1 MGPLRLIAKLATA
14 AASTAA
20 VSTAALST
28 AAVSTAVLMLAAAP
42 PAAAADFPTRPIT
55 LVVPF
60 PAGGTPDIL
69 ARILSENLGKR
80 LGQPLIVENRAGAG
94 GNIGAQAVAR
104 AAPDGYTLL
113 MCAFGCTVA
122 PSLYQPPPY
131 DIVKDFAPVAMVGT
145 VPSVLVVNPKVPA
158 KTLPELLAYAR
169 ANPGALNSASSGVGG
184 SAHLATELLKQRAG
198 IDVAH
203 IPYKG
208 AGQVAADLLGGQVD
222 MYFDNLPASLA
233 NIRAGKLR
241 ALAVASSKR
250 APAIPDVPTFAESGV
265 PDFLITPWFGVMAP
279 ARTPDATLAALHDAF
294 TEALIAP
301 EVAAK
306 MRELGVETAAGTRQ
320 ALGDFV
326 TTETARWKDV
336 IQANHIK
343 AE

>member
-1 MGPLRLIAKLATA
+1 MALLTALTARWRAATSRRFLLAATAGAVLALGAAQPATA
-14 AASTAA
+14 AAGF
-20 VSTAALST
+20 
-28 AAVSTAVLMLAAAP
+28 
-42 PAAAADFPTRPIT
+42 PARPIT

-69 ARILSENLGKR
+69 ARILGEDLGRR

-122 PSLYQPPPY
+122 PSLYQPAPY
-131 DIVKDFAPVAMVGT
+131 DIVKDFAPVAMIGT
-145 VPSVLVVNPKVPA
+145 VPSVLVVNPQVPA
-158 KTLPELLAYAR
+158 NTLPELLAYAR
-169 ANPGALNSASSGVGG
+169 ANPGKLNSASSGVGG

-250 APAIPDVPTFAESGV
+250 APAIPDVPTFAEGGV
-265 PDFLITPWFGVMAP
+265 PDFLITPWFGIMAP
-279 ARTPDATLAALHDAF
+279 ARTPAAELDALHHAFAAALQ
-294 TEALIAP
+294 AP

-306 MRELGVETAAGTRQ
+306 MRELGVETASGTRQ
-320 ALGDFV
+320 SLGDFV
-326 TTETARWKDV
+326 GAETARWKDV

>member
-1 MGPLRLIAKLATA
+1 MGPTRHLPAPRRIRPVLARWA
-14 AASTAA
+14 GRA
-20 VSTAALST
+20 
-28 AAVSTAVLMLAAAP
+28 MLALAACLP
-42 PAAAADFPTRPIT
+42 LAAQAADFPSRPIT

-69 ARILSENLGKR
+69 ARLLSDNISKR

-104 AAPDGYTLL
+104 AAPDGQTLL

-122 PSLYQPPPY
+122 PSLYQPAPY
-131 DIVKDFAPVAMVGT
+131 DIVKDFAPVAMIGT

-158 KTLPELLAYAR
+158 DTLPALLAYAR
-169 ANPGALNSASSGVGG
+169 ANPGKLNSASSGIGG

-198 IDVAH
+198 IDLAH

-241 ALAVASSKR
+241 ALAVASAAR
-250 APAIPDVPTFAESGV
+250 APAIPNVPTFAEAGV

-279 ARTPDATLAALHDAF
+279 AGTPTAVLDTLHDAF
-294 TEALIAP
+294 AQALQAP

-306 MRELGVETAAGTRQ
+306 MRELGVETAAGSR
-320 ALGDFV
+320 ADLGRFV
-326 TTETARWKDV
+326 TTETAKWKQV
-336 IQANHIK
+336 IETNHIK

>member
-1 MGPLRLIAKLATA
+1 MGPSRLIAAPWR
-14 AASTAA
+14 AASPRRWLLAA
-20 VSTAALST
+20 GAVLTGAAL
-28 AAVSTAVLMLAAAP
+28 ALGALQ
-42 PAAAADFPTRPIT
+42 PAAAADFPARPIT

-69 ARILSENLGKR
+69 ARILSENLARR

-122 PSLYQPPPY
+122 PSLYQPAPY
-131 DIVKDFAPVAMVGT
+131 DIVKDFAPVAMIGT
-145 VPSVLVVNPKVPA
+145 VPSVLVVNPQVPA

-169 ANPGALNSASSGVGG
+169 ANPGKLNSASSGVGG

-198 IDVAH
+198 IDLAH

-241 ALAVASSKR
+241 ALAVASRQR

-294 TEALIAP
+294 TDALAAP

-306 MRELGVETAAGTRQ
+306 MRELGVETAAGSRQ
-320 ALGDFV
+320 ALGEFV
-326 TTETARWKDV
+326 TAETARWKNV

>member
-14 AASTAA
+14 AVSTAA

-28 AAVSTAVLMLAAAP
+28 AVLMLAAAA

-69 ARILSENLGKR
+69 ARILSETLGKR

-294 TEALIAP
+294 TEALAAP

>member
-1 MGPLRLIAKLATA
+1 MAPLSFRRLPALARWA
-14 AASTAA
+14 GS
-20 VSTAALST
+20 
-28 AAVSTAVLMLAAAP
+28 AVLALAAALP
-42 PAAAADFPTRPIT
+42 LAARAADFPSRPIT

-69 ARILSENLGKR
+69 ARLMGDSIARR

-104 AAPDGYTLL
+104 AAPDGQTLL

-131 DIVKDFAPVAMVGT
+131 DIVKDFAPVAMIGT

-158 KTLPELLAYAR
+158 DTLPALLAYAR
-169 ANPGALNSASSGVGG
+169 ANPGKLNSASSGIGG
-184 SAHLATELLKQRAG
+184 SAHLATELLKLRAG
-198 IDVAH
+198 IDLAH

-233 NIRAGKLR
+233 NIRASKLR
-241 ALAVASSKR
+241 ALAVASTAR
-250 APAIPDVPTFAESGV
+250 APAIPDVPTFAEAGV

-279 ARTPDATLAALHDAF
+279 AGTPGPVLDTLHDAF
-294 TEALIAP
+294 DQALKSP
-301 EVAAK
+301 EVAAR
-306 MRELGVETAAGTRQ
+306 MRELGVETASGTR
-320 ALGDFV
+320 ADLARFV
-326 TTETARWKDV
+326 AAETVKWQGV

>member
-1 MGPLRLIAKLATA
+1 MIPLGLTA
-14 AASTAA
+14 ARWRASPRRWMA
-20 VSTAALST
+20 AALT
-28 AAVSTAVLMLAAAP
+28 GAALLLGAAQ
-42 PAAAADFPTRPIT
+42 PAAAAGFPERPVT

-69 ARILSENLGKR
+69 ARILSDSLAKR

-122 PSLYQPPPY
+122 PSLYQPAPY

-158 KTLPELLAYAR
+158 QTVAELLAYAR
-169 ANPGALNSASSGVGG
+169 AHPGKLNSASSGVGG
-184 SAHLATELLKQRAG
+184 SAHLATELLKLRTG

-208 AGQVAADLLGGQVD
+208 AGQVASDLLGGQVD

-241 ALAVASSKR
+241 ALAVASAKR
-250 APAIPDVPTFAESGV
+250 APAIPDVPTFAEAGV
-265 PDFLITPWFGVMAP
+265 ADFLITPWFGIMAP
-279 ARTPDATLAALHDAF
+279 AGTPDATLAALHQAFNDA
-294 TEALIAP
+294 LQAP

-306 MRELGVETAAGTRQ
+306 MRELGVETAAGPRQ

-326 TTETARWKDV
+326 VAETARWKDV
-336 IQANHIK
+336 IQANRIR